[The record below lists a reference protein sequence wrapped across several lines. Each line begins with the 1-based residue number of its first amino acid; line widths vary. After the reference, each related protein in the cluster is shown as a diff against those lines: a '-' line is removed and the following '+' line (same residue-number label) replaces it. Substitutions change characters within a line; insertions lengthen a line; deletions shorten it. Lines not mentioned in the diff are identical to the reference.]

1 MREVRPCQEVHE
13 HLLLLI
19 TVRDSVYISCE
30 GLQREAM
37 EAHLNERSSQL
48 KRGKNCKKEN
58 QVIIFRNRCLH
69 GNVLLVCFKFHLFS
83 LLIVEICDWNST
95 PRGLWTAKSGASS
108 PSYWEAWGGGFSDL
122 VSCVAGGLLFH
133 GLLFPRAGELLKSSS
148 SSMPLA
154 ASYCVFS
161 NLVISL
167 SSSSP
172 NSPPIRVGSPTTIT
186 SCEQQLT
193 LLQGNLRGE
202 KLSLKQQWEELG
214 GPRTDTLC
222 ALHNRVKSQCRGWA
236 ETHIG
241 FLQEINIA
249 S

>member
-1 MREVRPCQEVHE
+1 
-13 HLLLLI
+13 
-19 TVRDSVYISCE
+19 
-30 GLQREAM
+30 M
-37 EAHLNERSSQL
+37 ET
-48 KRGKNCKKEN
+48 
-58 QVIIFRNRCLH
+58 FCLC
-69 GNVLLVCFKFHLFS
+69 GFKFHLFP
-83 LLIVEICDWNST
+83 LLIEICDWNST
-95 PRGLWTAKSGASS
+95 PLGLWDSGIRRRAG

-202 KLSLKQQWEELG
+202 KLSLKQHREALG
-214 GPRTDTLC
+214 GPRTDTLVC
-222 ALHNRVKSQCRGWA
+222 AVQPGQVSMSGGRDAYWISTGNKHRLLMCNNH
-236 ETHIG
+236 
-241 FLQEINIA
+241 A
-249 S
+249 SLCP

>member
-1 MREVRPCQEVHE
+1 
-13 HLLLLI
+13 
-19 TVRDSVYISCE
+19 
-30 GLQREAM
+30 M
-37 EAHLNERSSQL
+37 E
-48 KRGKNCKKEN
+48 
-58 QVIIFRNRCLH
+58 FYP
-69 GNVLLVCFKFHLFS
+69 
-83 LLIVEICDWNST
+83 T
-95 PRGLWTAKSGASS
+95 GLWTAESGVSS

-214 GPRTDTLC
+214 GPRTDTLS

>member
-1 MREVRPCQEVHE
+1 M
-13 HLLLLI
+13 
-19 TVRDSVYISCE
+19 D
-30 GLQREAM
+30 
-37 EAHLNERSSQL
+37 
-48 KRGKNCKKEN
+48 
-58 QVIIFRNRCLH
+58 
-69 GNVLLVCFKFHLFS
+69 
-83 LLIVEICDWNST
+83 
-95 PRGLWTAKSGASS
+95 SGADRDRSRR
-108 PSYWEAWGGGFSDL
+108 SYWEAWGGGFSDL
-122 VSCVAGGLLFH
+122 VSGAAGGLLFH

-193 LLQGNLRGE
+193 LLQGNLGRE

-214 GPRTDTLC
+214 DLGQTTGSSLNVGGRDANVISTGTKHRLLMCNNHASLC
-222 ALHNRVKSQCRGWA
+222 P
-236 ETHIG
+236 
-241 FLQEINIA
+241 
-249 S
+249 